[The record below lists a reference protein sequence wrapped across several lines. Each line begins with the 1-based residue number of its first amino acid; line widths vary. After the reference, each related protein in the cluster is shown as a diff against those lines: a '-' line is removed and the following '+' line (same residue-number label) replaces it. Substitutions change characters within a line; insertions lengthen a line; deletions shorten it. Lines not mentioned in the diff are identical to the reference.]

1 MVDNDK
7 NITKKND
14 KKIFVIFVTLLHL
27 KKTDF
32 TRHLATDKHKKV
44 VNDSKMVEK
53 DCNLTT
59 KNENKLYECKC
70 GKTYKYDSGKN

>member
-1 MVDNDK
+1 MIK
-7 NITKKND
+7 ILRQKYICNICDFITS
-14 KKIFVIFVTLLHL
+14 

-44 VNDSKMVEK
+44 VNGSKMVEK